1 MDEKTVPT
9 SSPRGAGAPRGASG
23 RLAPAAPPSSTGAPG
38 DPRFVALPGR
48 PGKIIAIHLSYASR
62 ADQRGRRP
70 QHPSYFFKP
79 SSSVAASG
87 STIERPAGTELL
99 AFEGEIA
106 LVIGAP
112 ARRVPLAAA
121 WSHVAAVTAANDFG
135 LYDLRANDKGSN
147 VRSKG
152 RDGYTPIGPALI
164 DARAVDPAALRLR
177 TWRNGELVQDDTS
190 AGMIFPLAQLVA
202 DLSQHFTLE
211 PGDVILTGTPAGSSV
226 AVPGDVIEVEVSVD
240 GGPTSGRLVTTVVQG
255 QDGFDPE
262 LGSLPAADDL
272 QRTEA
277 WGSREAAGLPPED
290 AGALP
295 EPAPAPAPADA
306 AVPRSGDF
314 TEVGG
319 ISAESPTHAKSPD
332 SVTGL
337 GLTGPGP
344 TGLSSELRAKLEA
357 APVAGLSAQ
366 LRKRG
371 LNNVHIDGVSP
382 LHPAPLVGTP
392 LNSAAKLIGT
402 ARTLRFVPNREDLF
416 ASHGGGYN
424 AQKRAFDAVGE
435 GEVLVIEARGETG
448 SGTLGDVL
456 AIRAHAR
463 GAAGIVTD
471 GGVRDAAAV
480 AAVGI
485 PVYSAGVHPAVLGR
499 KHVPWDADV
508 AVACGGTTVLPG
520 DVVVGDADGVI
531 VIPRAMAEEVVDAAL
546 AQEDEDA
553 WIAARV
559 AEGHPVD
566 GLFPMNAE
574 WRARF
579 DADRADEESR

>member
-1 MDEKTVPT
+1 MDETTTDAATSAPT
-9 SSPRGAGAPRGASG
+9 QSPV
-23 RLAPAAPPSSTGAPG
+23 
-38 DPRFVALPGR
+38 DPRFAALPGR
-48 PGKIIAIHLSYASR
+48 PGKIVAIHLSYASR

-70 QHPSYFFKP
+70 QHPSYFLKP
-79 SSSVAASG
+79 SSSVAGSG
-87 STIERPAGTELL
+87 GTIERPAGTELL

-112 ARRVPLAAA
+112 ARRVPLAEA
-121 WSHVAAVTAANDFG
+121 WEHVAWVTAANDFG

-152 RDGYTPIGPALI
+152 GDGYTPIGPSLI
-164 DARAVDPAALRLR
+164 DARRVHPDQLRVR
-177 TWRNGELVQDDTS
+177 TWLNGELAQDDTT

-226 AVPGDVIEVEVSVD
+226 ARPGDVVEVEVDVPD
-240 GGPTSGRLVTTVVQG
+240 GPTSGRLVTTVVEG
-255 QDGFDPE
+255 SEGFDAE
-262 LGSLPAADDL
+262 LGSLPAVDDL

-277 WGSREAAGLPPED
+277 WGSREAAGLP
-290 AGALP
+290 A
-295 EPAPAPAPADA
+295 EPSPVAELVEAPADPSTGSGTGSA
-306 AVPRSGDF
+306 TGSGSGTRSGL
-314 TEVGG
+314 
-319 ISAESPTHAKSPD
+319 SP
-332 SVTGL
+332 
-337 GLTGPGP
+337 
-344 TGLSSELRAKLEA
+344 ELRAKLEA
-357 APVAGLSAQ
+357 VPVAGLSAQ

-371 LNNVHIDGVSP
+371 LNNVHVDGVRP
-382 LHPAPLVGTP
+382 LHPESKLV
-392 LNSAAKLIGT
+392 GT

-424 AQKRAFDAVGE
+424 AQKRVFDAVGD
-435 GEVLVIEARGETG
+435 GEVVVIEARGEAG
-448 SGTLGDVL
+448 SGTLGDIL

-485 PVYSAGVHPAVLGR
+485 PVYSSGAHPAVLGR

-508 AVACGGTTVLPG
+508 TIACGGTTVQPG
-520 DVVVGDADGVI
+520 DVIVGDADGVV
-531 VIPRAMAEEVVDAAL
+531 VIPPGIVEEVVDAAL

-553 WIAARV
+553 WIAERV
-559 AEGHPVD
+559 AEGHPVE

-574 WRARF
+574 WRAKF
-579 DADRADEESR
+579 DARGGRA

>member
-1 MDEKTVPT
+1 MDEMTDAATPAP
-9 SSPRGAGAPRGASG
+9 SGSPA
-23 RLAPAAPPSSTGAPG
+23 
-38 DPRFVALPGR
+38 DPRYAALGGR
-48 PGKIIAIHLSYASR
+48 PGKIVAIHLSYASR

-70 QHPSYFFKP
+70 QHPSYFLKP

-106 LVIGAP
+106 LIIGTP
-112 ARRVPLAAA
+112 ARRVGLADA
-121 WSHVAAVTAANDFG
+121 WDHVAWVTAANDFG

-152 RDGYTPIGPALI
+152 GDGYTPLGPALI
-164 DARAVDPAALRLR
+164 DARTVDPEALRVR
-177 TWRNGELVQDDTS
+177 TWLNGELAQDDTS
-190 AGMIFPLAQLVA
+190 AGMIFPLTQLVA

-226 AVPGDVIEVEVSVD
+226 ASPGDLVEVEVDVP
-240 GGPTSGRLVTTVVQG
+240 GGPSSGRLVTTVVQG
-255 QDGFDPE
+255 EAAFDAA
-262 LGSLPAADDL
+262 LGSLPSVDDL

-277 WGSREAAGLPPED
+277 WGSREAAGLPAD
-290 AGALP
+290 DTG
-295 EPAPAPAPADA
+295 APAL
-306 AVPRSGDF
+306 
-314 TEVGG
+314 
-319 ISAESPTHAKSPD
+319 SP
-332 SVTGL
+332 G
-337 GLTGPGP
+337 
-344 TGLSSELRAKLEA
+344 LRAKLA
-357 APVAGLSAQ
+357 AVPVAGLSAQ

-371 LNNVHIDGVSP
+371 LNNVHIDGVRP
-382 LHPAPLVGTP
+382 LHPE
-392 LNSAAKLIGT
+392 AKLVGT

-424 AQKRAFDAVGE
+424 AQKRVFDAVGD
-435 GEVLVIEARGETG
+435 GEVVVIEARGEPG
-448 SGTLGDVL
+448 SGTLGDIL

-485 PVYSAGVHPAVLGR
+485 PVYSAGAHPAVLGR
-499 KHVPWDADV
+499 RHVPWEGDV
-508 AVACGGTTVLPG
+508 TIACGGTTVQPG
-520 DVVVGDADGVI
+520 DVIVGDADGVV
-531 VIPRAMAEEVVDAAL
+531 VIPPAIAEEVVDAAL

-553 WIAARV
+553 WIAQRV

-566 GLFPMNAE
+566 GLFPMNAA
-574 WRARF
+574 WRAKY
-579 DADRADEESR
+579 DAREAGRA